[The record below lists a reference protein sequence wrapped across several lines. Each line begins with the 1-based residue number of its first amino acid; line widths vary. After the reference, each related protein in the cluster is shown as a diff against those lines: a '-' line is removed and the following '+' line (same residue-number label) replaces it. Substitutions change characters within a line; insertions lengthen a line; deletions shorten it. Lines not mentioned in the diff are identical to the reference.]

1 MDVTLA
7 LFAYNQ
13 ERFIE
18 AALRSAL
25 GQTCDPIQ
33 IIASDDCSSDNTFG
47 LMQAVADGY
56 SGPHRLL
63 VRRNEK
69 NLGIGA
75 HVNELMR
82 LAEGRL
88 VVLMAGDDISLP
100 QRVERTVRAWKASG
114 ERLDLLAAHVFDMS
128 PDGQD
133 LGIKRVD
140 TLQQWRS
147 IDDWLRRRPY
157 VIGAAHA
164 VTRRLFA
171 RFGPLADD
179 AFHEDEINAFRAICS
194 GGGQTIDEPLVRYR
208 RGGLSR
214 TPPWAKTF
222 VTAETR
228 RNAMYLAM
236 FDQWIRDAAIAG
248 CKTLVESSLEWEV
261 QRELFIRRL
270 QQTATLRDQLKV
282 VAASSDLP
290 RGWRLKRLVQRHMPR
305 TAKVIKHVKSSWRRD
320 SL

>member
-1 MDVTLA
+1 MDATLA

-13 ERFIE
+13 ERFVE
-18 AALRSAL
+18 TALRSAL
-25 GQTCDPIQ
+25 GQTCGPIQ

-47 LMQAVADGY
+47 LMQSIADSY

-75 HVNELMR
+75 HFNELMR

-88 VVLMAGDDISLP
+88 VVMMAGDDISLP
-100 QRVERTVRAWKASG
+100 QRVERTVRAWQASG

-128 PDGQD
+128 VDGQD
-133 LGIKRVD
+133 LGMKRVD
-140 TLQQWRS
+140 SLQEWRS

-171 RFGPLADD
+171 RFGPLGED
-179 AFHEDEINAFRAICS
+179 AFHEDEINTFRAICS
-194 GGGQTIDEPLVRYR
+194 GGAHTIDEPLVRYR

-214 TPPWAKTF
+214 MSLWSKTF
-222 VTAETR
+222 VTTDAR

-236 FDQWIRDAAIAG
+236 FGQWIRDAAVAG
-248 CKTLVESSLEWEV
+248 QKTLVESNLEWEV
-261 QRELFIRRL
+261 QRELFIGRL

-290 RGWRLKRLVQRHMPR
+290 RGWRLKRLAQCRMPR
-305 TAKVIKHVKSSWRRD
+305 TARVIKQVKSSWRR
-320 SL
+320 